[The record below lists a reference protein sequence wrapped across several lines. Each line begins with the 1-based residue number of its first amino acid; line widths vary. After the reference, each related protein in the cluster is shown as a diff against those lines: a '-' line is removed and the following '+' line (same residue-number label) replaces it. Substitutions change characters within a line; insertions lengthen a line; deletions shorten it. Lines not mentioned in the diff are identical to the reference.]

1 MILYIIAL
9 ICLIWFISDISSIY
23 WYSKYN
29 DAKRRLDYWYEN
41 DCSISRILSDKNKTN
56 KEKIKEI
63 KWEFDNLPF

>member
-9 ICLIWFISDISSIY
+9 ICLIWFIISSIY

>member
-1 MILYIIAL
+1 MTIEIINL
-9 ICLIWFISDISSIY
+9 IFLLWFIILSIY

>member
-1 MILYIIAL
+1 MILWIITL
-9 ICLIWFISDISSIY
+9 IFLLWFIISSIY